1 MLLKKERFCDSKVDP
16 NCSETFGNAMGRL
29 GQRKHVSDVQ
39 REFAGD
45 FTVINDSLLL
55 CKFCDTVV
63 NWKKKTRIYEH
74 LQTRMHSEK
83 KEAKLSQTSGTTK
96 FESQTEKRDNH
107 LQTEEISAAFQFS
120 PELELD
126 EPDPLASKIKFK
138 NVFFYYYFPT
148 RLLGVFVLSQI
159 TFKLLCVHFL
169 FPRCDKSKLIVT
181 FMKLKILE
189 LGCIRRFCQP
199 RTIFS
204 TFTD

>member
-1 MLLKKERFCDSKVDP
+1 
-16 NCSETFGNAMGRL
+16 MGRL

-96 FESQTEKRDNH
+96 FESQAEKRDSH
-107 LQTEEISAAFQFS
+107 LQTEETPAAFQFS

-126 EPDPLASKIKFK
+126 EPDPLASKIKFR
-138 NVFFYYYFPT
+138 NVFFY
-148 RLLGVFVLSQI
+148 
-159 TFKLLCVHFL
+159 
-169 FPRCDKSKLIVT
+169 
-181 FMKLKILE
+181 
-189 LGCIRRFCQP
+189 
-199 RTIFS
+199 
-204 TFTD
+204 

>member
-1 MLLKKERFCDSKVDP
+1 
-16 NCSETFGNAMGRL
+16 MGRL

-83 KEAKLSQTSGTTK
+83 KEAKLSQTSGTVN
-96 FESQTEKRDNH
+96 FESQAEKRDGN
-107 LQTEEISAAFQFS
+107 LQTEETPAAFQFS

-126 EPDPLASKIKFK
+126 EPDPLASKI
-138 NVFFYYYFPT
+138 NLQIVFF
-148 RLLGVFVLSQI
+148 VFQHV
-159 TFKLLCVHFL
+159 
-169 FPRCDKSKLIVT
+169 
-181 FMKLKILE
+181 
-189 LGCIRRFCQP
+189 
-199 RTIFS
+199 
-204 TFTD
+204 

>member
-16 NCSETFGNAMGRL
+16 NCCETFGNAMGRL

-96 FESQTEKRDNH
+96 FESQAEKRDNH
-107 LQTEEISAAFQFS
+107 LQTEETPTTFQFS

-138 NVFFYYYFPT
+138 NVVFFIFQHSCLVYLFCLKSLLSCYVYTFYFLDVIKVN
-148 RLLGVFVLSQI
+148 LL
-159 TFKLLCVHFL
+159 
-169 FPRCDKSKLIVT
+169 
-181 FMKLKILE
+181 
-189 LGCIRRFCQP
+189 
-199 RTIFS
+199 
-204 TFTD
+204 

>member
-1 MLLKKERFCDSKVDP
+1 MDP
-16 NCSETFGNAMGRL
+16 NCFETFGNAMGRL

-83 KEAKLSQTSGTTK
+83 KEAKLSQTSGTTN
-96 FESQTEKRDNH
+96 FESQAEKRDSN
-107 LQTEEISAAFQFS
+107 LQTEEKLAAFQFS

-126 EPDPLASKIKFK
+126 EPDPLASKIIYFFK
-138 NVFFYYYFPT
+138 MFFLNTFACAFF
-148 RLLGVFVLSQI
+148 FVSN
-159 TFKLLCVHFL
+159 HF
-169 FPRCDKSKLIVT
+169 
-181 FMKLKILE
+181 
-189 LGCIRRFCQP
+189 
-199 RTIFS
+199 
-204 TFTD
+204 

>member
-83 KEAKLSQTSGTTK
+83 KEAKLSQTSGATK
-96 FESQTEKRDNH
+96 FESQAEKRDSH
-107 LQTEEISAAFQFS
+107 LQTEETPAAFQFS

-138 NVFFYYYFPT
+138 NVFFLF
-148 RLLGVFVLSQI
+148 SI
-159 TFKLLCVHFL
+159 TFALCICFVSNHF
-169 FPRCDKSKLIVT
+169 
-181 FMKLKILE
+181 
-189 LGCIRRFCQP
+189 
-199 RTIFS
+199 
-204 TFTD
+204 